1 MAALQCIFCVN
12 HQITTLSAKCAH
24 VSRRHNFTMRA
35 NLQRFDSA
43 YLDPIA
49 RGYPYCDC
57 CHLYLEDV
65 ETLRSHG
72 CTQYHKDRVSA
83 AGLSGAAPPVRAG
96 GMDDEGGGGGGSGE
110 GGSDEGGSEGGGSG
124 GGGGSDGADW
134 FGPRDD
140 QDAPVSDEEHG
151 AHGGGAE
158 EAGRAYD
165 WLSRPLDE
173 LNFDGDQRIG
183 EVVLLPLMCDDWDTD
198 EGLLVGYLDPLSYS
212 RYRIVDIDPVHKVHD
227 NIYKPCLGTG
237 NTHRPYR

>member
-1 MAALQCIFCVN
+1 MAALQCMFCVA
-12 HQITTLSAKCAH
+12 HKVSTLSAKCAH
-24 VSRRHNFTMRA
+24 VSRRHHFTMRA
-35 NLQRFDSA
+35 NLRRGDSA

-110 GGSDEGGSEGGGSG
+110 GGSDGGGSG
-124 GGGGSDGADW
+124 GGGGSDGDDW

-140 QDAPVSDEEHG
+140 QDAPFSDEEHG

-158 EAGRAYD
+158 EAGGAYD

-173 LNFDGDQRIG
+173 LNFYGDQRIG

-198 EGLLVGYLDPLSYS
+198 EGLLVGYLDPGNYS
-212 RYRIVDIDPVHKVHD
+212 RYRIVDIDPVHKAHD

>member
-1 MAALQCIFCVN
+1 
-12 HQITTLSAKCAH
+12 
-24 VSRRHNFTMRA
+24 MRA
-35 NLQRFDSA
+35 NLRRGDSA
-43 YLDPIA
+43 YVDPIA

-72 CTQYHKDRVSA
+72 CTQYHKDRASA
-83 AGLSGAAPPVRAG
+83 AGLSGATAPVRAG

-124 GGGGSDGADW
+124 GGGGSDGADC

-140 QDAPVSDEEHG
+140 QDALFSDEEHG
-151 AHGGGAE
+151 AHSGGGAE
-158 EAGRAYD
+158 EAGVAYD

-173 LNFDGDQRIG
+173 LNFYGDQRIG